1 MTIIPTAFAQEG
13 IIKAVSDFI
22 PGGVENI
29 FNLGLG
35 VGAILALGTIIY
47 AGILYTTAG
56 DSESKQKDAKE
67 WILSAAKGL
76 GLIAFGWILLN
87 IVNPNITKIKEIEI
101 PKLEYND
108 LSPIE
113 YYTPYN
119 SMSSAGIINPIG
131 SNAIIGSVYGMRFH
145 PIDKVCKPHR
155 GIDIDTASGNTDCGT
170 PILAAKDG
178 IVTKH
183 PDTGGYG
190 LYATVQHDNGTI
202 SYYAHLEG
210 FPSSINSGDEVKQG
224 QVIGYMGNTGASTA
238 CHLHFEIKK
247 KNPASGNWEAININ
261 PIFGVENKRPAQEAP
276 CL

>member
-87 IVNPNITKIKEIEI
+87 IVNPNITKIKEIEVEE
-101 PKLEYND
+101 LEEISN
-108 LSPIE
+108 PNIE
-113 YYTPYN
+113 YTSDDIGVP
-119 SMSSAGIINPIG
+119 SSATGEGGGFSGGGGEGGGG
-131 SNAIIGSVYGMRFH
+131 S
-145 PIDKVCKPHR
+145 
-155 GIDIDTASGNTDCGT
+155 SG
-170 PILAAKDG
+170 
-178 IVTKH
+178 
-183 PDTGGYG
+183 
-190 LYATVQHDNGTI
+190 
-202 SYYAHLEG
+202 
-210 FPSSINSGDEVKQG
+210 
-224 QVIGYMGNTGASTA
+224 GA
-238 CHLHFEIKK
+238 F
-247 KNPASGNWEAININ
+247 
-261 PIFGVENKRPAQEAP
+261 
-276 CL
+276 